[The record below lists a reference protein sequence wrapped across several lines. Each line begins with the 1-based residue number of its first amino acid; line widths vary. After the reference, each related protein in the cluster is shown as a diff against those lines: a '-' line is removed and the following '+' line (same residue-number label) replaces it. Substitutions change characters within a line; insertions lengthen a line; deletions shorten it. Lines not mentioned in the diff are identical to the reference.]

1 MRKLIAVIFII
12 LFTFPLLFASLT
24 TLSVS
29 TWVLDRSFYQG
40 LLEDTRLYEI
50 ALSDTGSTSFG
61 NFLVREMN
69 LPREVLPALKIVITP
84 DYLRSQ
90 TNQMLDQVFSFIEG
104 QSTSMDFY
112 LDIAPLKTSLTG
124 EKLTQFAAELA
135 NILPKCPEGQTPSLG
150 DSLIPTCISPNL
162 SQPEATKLIEKALP
176 LYLNRLP
183 DHLQLSRRDIS
194 FDRDWRN
201 NWFRGFPMSAGLFLS
216 VNILVVI
223 VISVVILLIGSLIGG
238 KNWKG
243 RLQWLGWS
251 LIIPA
256 ALLFLTGLVAQSSF
270 TTGWIRYGLSQAHFG
285 MIFED
290 VETFRQALV
299 GVSLAALVPVTRGFL
314 MVGGAA
320 GGLALAL
327 LIWGWSLRSPRPVVP
342 AMPPA
347 VAAVQPPAPQPVIA
361 PAPAVDAVVTDN
373 LPPAEPPA
381 NSGPVHPESSDEV
394 KPPEG

>member
-69 LPREVLPALKIVITP
+69 LPREVLPALKTVITP

-90 TNQMLDQVFSFIEG
+90 TNQILDQVFSFIDG

-112 LDIAPLKTSLTG
+112 LDTAPLKASLTG

-135 NILPKCPEGQTPSLG
+135 NIMPKCREGQTPSLG
-150 DSLIPTCISPNL
+150 DSIISTCISATL
-162 SQPEATKLIEKALP
+162 SQPEAAKLIEKALP
-176 LYLNRLP
+176 LYLNRIP

-194 FDRDWRN
+194 FGRDWRN
-201 NWFRGFPMSAGLFLS
+201 NWMMGFPVRAGLFLS
-216 VNILVVI
+216 VSILLA
-223 VISVVILLIGSLIGG
+223 ISFIILLIGALIGG
-238 KNWKG
+238 ENWKG

-251 LIIPA
+251 LIVPA

-270 TTGWIRYGLSQAHFG
+270 TTGWIRYGLNQAHFG
-285 MIFED
+285 RIFED
-290 VETFRQALV
+290 VEAFRQALV
-299 GVSLAALVPVTRGFL
+299 GVSLSALGPVTRGFL
-314 MVGGAA
+314 MVGGAT

-342 AMPPA
+342 AMPTA
-347 VAAVQPPAPQPVIA
+347 VAAVQPPAPQPVTA

-381 NSGPVHPESSDEV
+381 NSVPVHPECSDEV